1 MAGLFISFEGVD
13 GVGKTTQVG
22 RLRDYALSLGYDV
35 VVTREPGGTPLG
47 RALRRLL
54 LHGVPSGA
62 DGDAA
67 AAPQP
72 APAADIAPRAEAL
85 IFAADRAQ
93 HVAEKIRPALERGAV
108 VITDRYLDSSL
119 AYQAGGR
126 ELTPAEIRNLSLWAT
141 GNLLPERTYLLDMAP
156 SQSHERLTHSADRME
171 AAGGDF
177 QKRTRRAF
185 LDLAQAEP
193 ERFLVVDAARSVEEV
208 WRTIRADVD
217 AVLARRTVSS
227 SDTGRTPGD
236 AGPAGTVGG
245 AR

>member
-47 RALRRLL
+47 RALRQLL
-54 LHGVPSGA
+54 LHGVSSGA
-62 DGDAA
+62 DDDAA

-72 APAADIAPRAEAL
+72 ASAADIAPRAEAL

-141 GNLLPERTYLLDMAP
+141 DNLLPERTYLLDMDP

-171 AAGGDF
+171 AAGDDF

-185 LDLAQAEP
+185 LDLAQAWK
-193 ERFLVVDAARSVEEV
+193 RCGGRSVPMSMPCWRVGPYPRPTWAVRRGMPARGLREV
-208 WRTIRADVD
+208 HDERVGCH
-217 AVLARRTVSS
+217 RRTAA
-227 SDTGRTPGD
+227 GR
-236 AGPAGTVGG
+236 
-245 AR
+245 

>member
-54 LHGVPSGA
+54 LHGVSSGA
-62 DGDAA
+62 DDDAA
-67 AAPQP
+67 ASPQP
-72 APAADIAPRAEAL
+72 ASAADIAPRAEAL

-141 GNLLPERTYLLDMAP
+141 DNLLPDRTYLLDMDP

-171 AAGGDF
+171 AAGDDF
-177 QKRTRRAF
+177 QN

-193 ERFLVVDAARSVEEV
+193 DRFLVVDAARPVEEV

-227 SDTGRTPGD
+227 SDMGRTPGD
-236 AGPAGTVGG
+236 ACTGVAGG